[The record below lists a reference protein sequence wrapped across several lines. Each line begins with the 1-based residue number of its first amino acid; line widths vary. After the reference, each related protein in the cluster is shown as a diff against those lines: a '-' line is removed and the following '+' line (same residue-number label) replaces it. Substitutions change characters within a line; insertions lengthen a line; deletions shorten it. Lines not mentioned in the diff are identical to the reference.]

1 MEVSKILLIE
11 NDRKWS
17 CIVIIMLGGSQIAV
31 TGKAVFRELLQSE
44 TNGCLKIKI
53 YCQTDAISQIATTE
67 KLS

>member
-1 MEVSKILLIE
+1 MELYSYNYVGVS
-11 NDRKWS
+11 R
-17 CIVIIMLGGSQIAV
+17 IAT
-31 TGKAVFRELLQSE
+31 TGKAVFREFPQSE